1 MSKGESEK
9 GDNYIYKSIKSLKSV
24 VNEEHIERIKTKLID
39 YIKKT
44 PDSLFIRQSAFT
56 PYIYAASLN
65 LNTLML
71 FHSIYEHEHLSDSLP
86 DVYIEPFEYKNKN
99 GDNLI
104 HYVVNSIIRKINSGG
119 NKYDI
124 KQLFLILEYIINT
137 IGVNIDS
144 FDKNKN
150 TVLHLASKHNKID
163 IVKFL
168 LFYGADPNIVNVD
181 LKTPLNYSVM
191 NKNFELFKILLYKK
205 ANYKYA
211 RNESNYP
218 LFLHIV
224 EQYKKKIN
232 RKIVNGSKKYTKEKH
247 TQYLQKKHLKL
258 CSNFYNKNDNAGDD
272 IEKIKSYKNELKKLA
287 KELHIEIPKND
298 RGDSD
303 LDDEIYNNLCKLISH
318 KILIKKSLKKVQ

>member
-1 MSKGESEK
+1 MSKGEFDK
-9 GDNYIYKSIKSLKSV
+9 VDNYIYKSIKSLKSTT
-24 VNEEHIERIKTKLID
+24 NEDHIDKIKNKLVD

-44 PDSLFIRQSAFT
+44 PDSLYIRQSTFT

-65 LNTLML
+65 LNTLMI
-71 FHSIYEHEHLSDSLP
+71 FHSIYEHVSDSLP
-86 DVYIEPFEYKNKN
+86 DVYVEPFEYKNKN

-104 HYVVNSIIRKINSGG
+104 HYVVNSIIHKINSGG

-124 KQLFLILEYIINT
+124 KQLFLILEYVINT

-144 FDKNKN
+144 FDKNRN
-150 TVLHLASKHNKID
+150 TVLQLASKYNKID

-168 LFYGADPNIVNVD
+168 LFYGADPNIID
-181 LKTPLNYSVM
+181 ADFKTPLNYSVI

-211 RNESNYP
+211 RKESNYP
-218 LFLHIV
+218 LFLQIV

-258 CSNFYNKNDNAGDD
+258 CSNFYNKDNNINDDSD
-272 IEKIKSYKNELKKLA
+272 KINNYKKELKKLA
-287 KELHIEIPKND
+287 NELHIEIPKNTND
-298 RGDSD
+298 NA
-303 LDDEIYNNLCKLISH
+303 DDEIYNNLCKLISH
-318 KILIKKSLKKVQ
+318 KILIKKSLKKVN